1 MNGFVGE
8 FLVLSGSFQ
17 AKAIYG
23 VLAASG
29 VIWSACYMLWM
40 YQRVFYGVVKLEV
53 NRNLPDL
60 SGRERLAM
68 WPAAVL
74 ALVMGVASPI
84 WINSMETSVRSAL
97 AGTQPSQA
105 MVRAA
110 NRRVVSQAANSVKLK
125 PAISGDS
132 RQ

>member
-1 MNGFVGE
+1 
-8 FLVLSGSFQ
+8 
-17 AKAIYG
+17 
-23 VLAASG
+23 
-29 VIWSACYMLWM
+29 MLWM

-84 WINSMETSVRSAL
+84 WINSMESSVRSAL
-97 AGTQPSQA
+97 AGTLPPQA
-105 MVRAA
+105 MVKAA
-110 NRRVVSQAANSVKLK
+110 DRRVVSQAANLVKAEQIAPK
-125 PAISGDS
+125 GEG
-132 RQ
+132 Q